1 MARSRD
7 WDELA
12 WTWTEWRRKSG
23 RTMREPFEQIVDLT
37 NDAAKFNSKFDL
49 NSKYSLNKIF
59 SYKF

>member
-23 RTMREPFEQIVDLT
+23 KPMRDLFEQMVDLT
-37 NDAAKFNSKFDL
+37 NDAAKL
-49 NSKYSLNKIF
+49 NSNN
-59 SYKF
+59 